1 MIEDKNFKVGNLCV
15 QFASFHIFMQYISRW
30 ASFLNETGFFASM
43 KTRFINCV
51 LTELWARLEL
61 FMAGIFGYGMQHS
74 CTDAVL
80 VFLHNPSRGSTH
92 NFDQCRRSWL
102 FPAKKVS
109 TVVNHFMKLK
119 TPCSRLAFIWNSIS
133 FVIKEKW
140 AQQPFRISGTRNGI
154 LVKFWWF

>member
-30 ASFLNETGFFASM
+30 ASFFKWNRFFLRPWRQGLLIVFWQNFELAS
-43 KTRFINCV
+43 NC
-51 LTELWARLEL
+51 LWQVSLWL
-61 FMAGIFGYGMQHS
+61 LW
-74 CTDAVL
+74 DAVL

-109 TVVNHFMKLK
+109 TVVNHFVKLK
-119 TPCSRLAFIWNSIS
+119 TPCNHHPFIWNSAFCYQRKVGSSHLGSVAVGTDQIS
-133 FVIKEKW
+133 
-140 AQQPFRISGTRNGI
+140 A
-154 LVKFWWF
+154 